1 MIRTS
6 DADTITLLKTVR
18 PIGGVVL
25 LRREGDTA
33 IGGLV
38 VAKEDGGSINW
49 KPTTGRRRSK
59 TVRGVLMPDV
69 FRTGEGTRG
78 LMSFR
83 PNT

>member
-38 VAKEDGGSINW
+38 VAKEDGG
-49 KPTTGRRRSK
+49 PFATAGRRRSK
-59 TVRGVLMPDV
+59 TVRGVIMPDV